1 MNVVAMIAVAT
12 IATVGIAVVS
22 PSGTVAASAQQP
34 TPVGVQGPVST
45 GAASPAALMSA
56 AAGAAR
62 WIDASAVRS
71 GRGVVWP
78 ADPADPKTIPTN
90 LYSGSTGVV
99 LYYLELHHAT
109 GERGYLDSARAGAD
123 YLLAGLKEEKST
135 GLYTGLA
142 GIGFT
147 LGEVARA
154 TKDQKYKDGARQVVD
169 LLAARAV
176 KTDGGGVE
184 WNDTSDI
191 IAGGAGTGLFL
202 LHAAEAFGWT
212 DARDLAAAAGTRL
225 IALGKPSDGGTK
237 WAMTPSFP
245 RLMPNFSHGTAGIA
259 YFLASLYEATK
270 QQAFLDAALSGAKY
284 LQAIAKTEGDICLIV
299 HHEPDSGD
307 LHYLSWCH
315 GPAGTARLFYRLAE
329 VTGDKSWMNWVH
341 ASARAILQSGI
352 PDRQTPGFWNNV
364 SACCGSA
371 GVAEFFYDAYKA
383 TGKPEYL
390 AFARR
395 MTDQLLSKATTDDK
409 GTRWVQ
415 AEHRV
420 KPEFVVAQTGYM
432 QGAAG
437 IGTLLLRAR
446 AVEQKKTTAF
456 RLPDCPFP
464 R

>member
-1 MNVVAMIAVAT
+1 MRTGSLTVFASMMAVVTVTAAVA
-12 IATVGIAVVS
+12 
-22 PSGTVAASAQQP
+22 VAAL
-34 TPVGVQGPVST
+34 TVQTAPASPASVSS
-45 GAASPAALMSA
+45 SPAALMRA
-56 AAGAAR
+56 ATEAAR
-62 WIDASAVRS
+62 WIDSAAVRS
-71 GRGVVWP
+71 ERGVVWL
-78 ADPADPKTIPTN
+78 ADPTDKTTTLTN
-90 LYSGSTGVV
+90 LYTGSTGVV

-109 GERGYLDSARAGAD
+109 GERAYLDSARAGAD
-123 YLLAGLKEEKST
+123 YLLAGLKEEKTT

-154 TKDQKYKDGARQVVD
+154 TKDRKYQDGARQVVD

-212 DARDLAAAAGTRL
+212 DARDLAARAGTRL

-259 YFLASLYEATK
+259 YFLASLYKATK
-270 QQAFLDAALSGAKY
+270 QQEFLTAALSGAKY

-329 VTGDKSWMNWVH
+329 VTGDKAWMTWVH
-341 ASARAILQSGI
+341 ASARAILTSGI

-371 GVAEFFYDAYKA
+371 GVAEFFYDLHKA
-383 TGKPEYL
+383 TGNADYL

-395 MTDQLLSKATTDDK
+395 MTDQLMSKATTDAT

-420 KPEFVVAQTGYM
+420 KPELLVAQTGYM

-446 AVEQKKTTAF
+446 AAEQKKPTAF

>member
-1 MNVVAMIAVAT
+1 MLAAAAMAVAT
-12 IATVGIAVVS
+12 IAAVA
-22 PSGTVAASAQQP
+22 VAAIETGSAAE
-34 TPVGVQGPVST
+34 SS
-45 GAASPAALMSA
+45 SPAALMRTA
-56 AAGAAR
+56 TDAAR

-71 GRGVVWP
+71 QRGVVWL
-78 ADPADPKTIPTN
+78 ADPTDPQTTLTN
-90 LYSGSTGVV
+90 LYTGSTGVV

-109 GERGYLDSARAGAD
+109 GERRYLDSARAGAD
-123 YLLAGLKEEKST
+123 YLLAGLKEEKNT

-154 TKDQKYKDGARQVVD
+154 TKEAKYKGGTRQVVD

-212 DARDLAAAAGTRL
+212 DARDLAARAGTRL

-237 WAMTPSFP
+237 WAMTPSVP

-259 YFLASLYEATK
+259 YFLASLYKATK
-270 QQAFLDAALSGAKY
+270 QQEFLTAALSGAKY

-329 VTGDKSWMNWVH
+329 VTGDKAWMTWVH
-341 ASARAILQSGI
+341 ASARAILTSGI
-352 PDRQTPGFWNNV
+352 PDRETPGFWNNV

-371 GVAEFFYDAYKA
+371 GVAEFFYDLHKV
-383 TGKPEYL
+383 TGNAEYL

-395 MTDQLLSKATTDDK
+395 MTDQLMKKATTDTK

-415 AEHRV
+415 AEHRAR
-420 KPEFVVAQTGYM
+420 PELVLAQTGYM

-446 AVEQKKTTAF
+446 AAEEKKATAF

>member
-1 MNVVAMIAVAT
+1 VIRAAAAIAVAAMT
-12 IATVGIAVVS
+12 AAAGIAA
-22 PSGTVAASAQQP
+22 PSDAS
-34 TPVGVQGPVST
+34 
-45 GAASPAALMSA
+45 SPAALMRA
-56 AAGAAR
+56 ANDAAR
-62 WIDASAVRS
+62 WIDSSAVRS
-71 GRGVVWP
+71 ERGVAWL
-78 ADPADPKTIPTN
+78 ADPTDPKSILTN
-90 LYSGSTGVV
+90 LYTGSTGVV

-109 GERGYLDSARAGAD
+109 GDRKYLDSARAGAD
-123 YLLAGLKEEKST
+123 YLLAGLKEEKNT

-154 TKDQKYKDGARQVVD
+154 TKDTKYRDGARQVVD

-212 DARDLAAAAGTRL
+212 DARDLAARAGTRL

-259 YFLASLYEATK
+259 YFLASLYKATK
-270 QQAFLDAALSGAKY
+270 QQEFLTATLSGAKY

-329 VTGDKSWMNWVH
+329 VTGDKSWMTWVH
-341 ASARAILQSGI
+341 ASARAILASGI
-352 PDRQTPGFWNNV
+352 PDRETPGFWNNV

-371 GVAEFFYDAYKA
+371 GVAEFFYDLHKV
-383 TGKPEYL
+383 TGNAEYL

-395 MTDQLLSKATTDDK
+395 MTDQLLSKATTDAK

-415 AEHRV
+415 AEHRA
-420 KPEFVVAQTGYM
+420 KPELVLAQTGYM

-446 AVEQKKTTAF
+446 AAEEKKATAF

>member
-1 MNVVAMIAVAT
+1 MLAMMAAATATAVM
-12 IATVGIAVVS
+12 
-22 PSGTVAASAQQP
+22 AASFGTIAQQP
-34 TPVGVQGPVST
+34 
-45 GAASPAALMSA
+45 ASPAALMRA
-56 AAGAAR
+56 ATDAAR
-62 WIDASAVRS
+62 WIDSSAVRS
-71 GRGVVWP
+71 ERGVVWL
-78 ADPADPKTIPTN
+78 ADPTDPETTLTN

-109 GERGYLDSARAGAD
+109 GQRAYLDSARAGAD
-123 YLLAGLKEEKST
+123 YLLAGLKDEKNT

-154 TKDQKYKDGARQVVD
+154 TKDTKYRDGARQVVD

-176 KTDGGGVE
+176 KTEGGGVE

-202 LHAAEAFGWT
+202 LHAAEAFGWQ
-212 DARDLAAAAGTRL
+212 DARDLAAQAGKRL

-259 YFLASLYEATK
+259 YFLASLYKATK
-270 QQAFLDAALSGAKY
+270 QQEFLTAALSGAKY

-329 VTGDKSWMNWVH
+329 VTGDKAWMTWVDR
-341 ASARAILQSGI
+341 SARAILTSGI
-352 PDRQTPGFWNNV
+352 PDRETPGFWNNV

-371 GVAEFFYDAYKA
+371 GVAEFFYDLHKV
-383 TGKPEYL
+383 TGNAEYL

-395 MTDQLLSKATTDDK
+395 MTDQLMKKATTDAK

-420 KPEFVVAQTGYM
+420 KPELLDRPDRLHARRRRHRHPPPARPRG
-432 QGAAG
+432 GAEEG
-437 IGTLLLRAR
+437 H
-446 AVEQKKTTAF
+446 
-456 RLPDCPFP
+456 RLPPARLSVPALNPNEYAF
-464 R
+464 

>member
-1 MNVVAMIAVAT
+1 MLAAAMAVAT
-12 IATVGIAVVS
+12 CAATAIAVT
-22 PSGTVAASAQQP
+22 G
-34 TPVGVQGPVST
+34 VGA
-45 GAASPAALMSA
+45 GAESSSPAALMRTA
-56 AAGAAR
+56 TDAAR

-71 GRGVVWP
+71 QRGVVWL
-78 ADPADPKTIPTN
+78 ADPTDPQTTLTN
-90 LYSGSTGVV
+90 LYTGSTGVV

-109 GERGYLDSARAGAD
+109 GERRYLDSARAGAD
-123 YLLAGLKEEKST
+123 YLLAGLKEEKNT

-154 TKDQKYKDGARQVVD
+154 TKEAKYKGGTRQVVD

-212 DARDLAAAAGTRL
+212 DARDLAARAGTRL

-237 WAMTPSFP
+237 WAMTPSVP

-259 YFLASLYEATK
+259 YFLASLYKATK
-270 QQAFLDAALSGAKY
+270 QQEFLTAALSGAKY

-329 VTGDKSWMNWVH
+329 VTGDKAWMTWVH
-341 ASARAILQSGI
+341 ASARAILTSGI
-352 PDRQTPGFWNNV
+352 PDRETPGFWNNV

-371 GVAEFFYDAYKA
+371 GVAEFFYDLHKV
-383 TGKPEYL
+383 TGNAEYL

-395 MTDQLLSKATTDDK
+395 MTDQLMKKATTDTK

-415 AEHRV
+415 AEHRAR
-420 KPEFVVAQTGYM
+420 PELVLAQTGYM

-446 AVEQKKTTAF
+446 AAEEKKATAF

>member
-1 MNVVAMIAVAT
+1 MRTGVTAAFVSIVMAVM
-12 IATVGIAVVS
+12 
-22 PSGTVAASAQQP
+22 VAAPPES
-34 TPVGVQGPVST
+34 S
-45 GAASPAALMSA
+45 SPATLMRA
-56 AAGAAR
+56 ATDAAR
-62 WIDASAVRS
+62 WIDSSAVRS
-71 GRGVVWP
+71 ERGVVWP
-78 ADPADPKTIPTN
+78 ADPADPKTTLTN

-109 GERGYLDSARAGAD
+109 GERAYLDSARAGAD
-123 YLLAGLKEEKST
+123 YLLAGLKEEKNT

-154 TKDQKYKDGARQVVD
+154 TKDAKYREGARQVVD

-176 KTDGGGVE
+176 KTEGGGVE

-202 LHAAEAFGWT
+202 LHAADAFGWT
-212 DARDLAAAAGTRL
+212 DARDLAAKAGTRL

-259 YFLASLYEATK
+259 YFLASLYKATK
-270 QQAFLDAALSGAKY
+270 QQEFLTAALGGAKY

-329 VTGDKSWMNWVH
+329 VTGDKTWMTWVDR
-341 ASARAILQSGI
+341 SARAILTSGI

-371 GVAEFFYDAYKA
+371 GVAEFFYDLHKV
-383 TGKPEYL
+383 TGNAEYL

-395 MTDQLLSKATTDDK
+395 MTDQLLSKATTDAK
-409 GTRWVQ
+409 GTRWIQ
-415 AEHRV
+415 AENRV
-420 KPEFVVAQTGYM
+420 SPEAVLAQTGYM
-432 QGAAG
+432 QGASG

>member
-1 MNVVAMIAVAT
+1 MQAAAAIAVAA
-12 IATVGIAVVS
+12 IVVAAGIAARIEA
-22 PSGTVAASAQQP
+22 GLAAASE
-34 TPVGVQGPVST
+34 TS
-45 GAASPAALMSA
+45 SPAALMRA

-62 WIDASAVRS
+62 WIDSSAVRS
-71 GRGVVWP
+71 ETGVVWP
-78 ADPADPKTIPTN
+78 ADPFEPKTIPTN

-99 LYYLELHHAT
+99 LYFLEMHHAT
-109 GERGYLDSARAGAD
+109 GERAYLDSARAGAD
-123 YLLAGLKEEKST
+123 YLLAGLKEEKDT

-154 TKDQKYKDGARQVVD
+154 TKDTKYRDGARQVVD

-212 DARDLAAAAGTRL
+212 DARDLAARAGTRL

-259 YFLASLYEATK
+259 YFLASLYKATK
-270 QQAFLDAALSGAKY
+270 QQEFLTAALSGAKY

-329 VTGDKSWMNWVH
+329 VTGDKAWMKWVH
-341 ASARAILQSGI
+341 ASARAILASGI
-352 PDRQTPGFWNNV
+352 PERQTPGFWNNV

-371 GVAEFFYDAYKA
+371 GVAEFFYDLHKV
-383 TGKPEYL
+383 TGNAEYL

-395 MTDQLLSKATTDDK
+395 MTAQLMSKATTDAK

-446 AVEQKKTTAF
+446 AVKRRRPRPSACPTVRF
-456 RLPDCPFP
+456 PDNAIA
-464 R
+464 

>member
-1 MNVVAMIAVAT
+1 MIQAAAAIMIGTLVVA
-12 IATVGIAVVS
+12 
-22 PSGTVAASAQQP
+22 AAADTS
-34 TPVGVQGPVST
+34 
-45 GAASPAALMSA
+45 SPAALMRA
-56 AAGAAR
+56 ATDAAR
-62 WIDASAVRS
+62 WIDSSAVRS
-71 GRGVVWP
+71 ERGVVWP

-109 GERGYLDSARAGAD
+109 GERAYLDSARAGAD
-123 YLLAGLKEEKST
+123 YLLAGLKEEKNT
-135 GLYTGLA
+135 GLYTGLS

-154 TKDQKYKDGARQVVD
+154 TKDTKYRDGARQVVD

-176 KTDGGGVE
+176 KTDDGGVE

-202 LHAAEAFGWT
+202 LHAADAFGWT
-212 DARDLAAAAGTRL
+212 DARDLAARAGKRL
-225 IALGKPSDGGTK
+225 ITLGKPSDGGMK

-259 YFLASLYEATK
+259 YFLATLYKATK
-270 QQAFLDAALSGAKY
+270 QQEFLTAALSGAKY

-329 VTGDKSWMNWVH
+329 VTGDKTWMTWVDR
-341 ASARAILQSGI
+341 SARAILTSGI

-371 GVAEFFYDAYKA
+371 GVAEFFYDLHKV
-383 TGKPEYL
+383 TGNTEYL

-395 MTDQLLSKATTDDK
+395 MTAQLVSKATTDAK
-409 GTRWVQ
+409 GTRWIQ
-415 AEHRV
+415 AENRV
-420 KPEFVVAQTGYM
+420 SPDVVIAQTGYM
-432 QGAAG
+432 QGASG

>member
-1 MNVVAMIAVAT
+1 MLAAAAMAVAT
-12 IATVGIAVVS
+12 IAAAAIAV
-22 PSGTVAASAQQP
+22 TATAAGSAAE
-34 TPVGVQGPVST
+34 T
-45 GAASPAALMSA
+45 ASPAALMRA
-56 AAGAAR
+56 ATDAAR
-62 WIDASAVRS
+62 WIDAAAVRS
-71 GRGVVWP
+71 ERGVVWL
-78 ADPADPKTIPTN
+78 ADPTDPQTTLTN
-90 LYSGSTGVV
+90 LYTGSTGVL

-109 GERGYLDSARAGAD
+109 GQRAYLDSARAGAD

-154 TKDQKYKDGARQVVD
+154 TKEAKYRDGARQVVD

-202 LHAAEAFGWT
+202 LHAAEAFGWA
-212 DARDLAAAAGTRL
+212 DARDLAARAGTRL

-237 WAMTPSFP
+237 WAMTPSSP

-259 YFLASLYEATK
+259 YFLASLYKATK
-270 QQAFLDAALSGAKY
+270 QQEFLTAALSGAKY

-329 VTGDKSWMNWVH
+329 VTGDKAWMTWVH
-341 ASARAILQSGI
+341 ASARAILTSGI
-352 PDRQTPGFWNNV
+352 PDRETPGFWNNV

-371 GVAEFFYDAYKA
+371 GVAEFFYDLHKV
-383 TGKPEYL
+383 TGKAEYL

-395 MTDQLLSKATTDDK
+395 MTDQLLAKATTDAK

-415 AEHRV
+415 AEHRA
-420 KPEFVVAQTGYM
+420 KPELLIAQTGYM
-432 QGAAG
+432 QGSAG

-446 AVEQKKTTAF
+446 ASEEKKATAF